1 MILTESDA
9 FLSHQ
14 HLQLTPHHLIE
25 IEATAEIFQ
34 YRIVP
39 PYSFEYPLG
48 NEPIVLNLTRV
59 IYEYSNMPKTIRSV
73 WGSTLANSKIV
84 IKFGGGLITDKTQF
98 KTIKAQN
105 LDSVC
110 GIIANV
116 LEKGN
121 EVIIVH
127 GAGSFGHL
135 EAKKWK
141 LATGYDR
148 SIIEEQRIAVEK
160 VRRDMLE
167 LNKIVIDNLNKFGIN
182 SISHPPSLW
191 ANGLGPE
198 FKGDINRFKENNSD
212 TIHVTFG
219 DVVDINDKREFGILS
234 GDDLMVRICNEI
246 PGISHCI
253 FLLGDTEGLLT
264 KPPNEKGAELIPIW
278 SKDQEIT
285 GVHEKS
291 QDVTGGI
298 FLKAESASIICQK
311 IPNVWML
318 DGRKPERIQELIQ
331 TGNTTGTKVI

>member
-1 MILTESDA
+1 
-9 FLSHQ
+9 
-14 HLQLTPHHLIE
+14 
-25 IEATAEIFQ
+25 
-34 YRIVP
+34 
-39 PYSFEYPLG
+39 
-48 NEPIVLNLTRV
+48 
-59 IYEYSNMPKTIRSV
+59 
-73 WGSTLANSKIV
+73 V
-84 IKFGGGLITDKTQF
+84 IKFGGGLITDKTQL

-110 GIIANV
+110 EIMAKI
-116 LEKGN
+116 LQEGN
-121 EVIIVH
+121 EIIIVH

-148 SIIEEQRIAVEK
+148 NIIEDQRKAVKK
-160 VRRDMLE
+160 VRQDMLE
-167 LNKIVIDNLNKFGIN
+167 LNKIVLDNLEKFGIK
-182 SISHPPSLW
+182 SLSHPPSLW
-191 ANGLGPE
+191 ANGLGSK
-198 FKGDINRFKENNSD
+198 FNGDIDRFKKNNSN

-219 DVVDINDKREFGILS
+219 DVVDVNDKREFGILS

-246 PGISHCI
+246 PDISHCI

-264 KPPNEKGAELIPIW
+264 KPPNQKGAELIRIW
-278 SKDQEIT
+278 SNDQEII

-318 DGRKPERIQELIQ
+318 DGRKPERIEELIQ
-331 TGNTTGTKVI
+331 TGNTIGTKVI